1 VEDAWGNG
9 HTIEDYHSML
19 EGHTGADVLNLR
31 FHCPQEFLRVVY
43 AASDAVLANSG
54 HEPFGLVGLETMAAG
69 GIAVTGCTGEDYAV
83 PFYNAIVLETSDP
96 AEIEGYVAYL
106 DNRPDERERIRR
118 AGKLTAS
125 LFTWE
130 SAIENLTKKL
140 EYQARVQGLLTVP
153 RKTRVVELVP
163 ADGEETGPA
172 VGLRQKLTGL
182 KPVLVGSA

>member
-1 VEDAWGNG
+1 
-9 HTIEDYHSML
+9 
-19 EGHTGADVLNLR
+19 
-31 FHCPQEFLRVVY
+31 VVY

-83 PFYNAIVLETSDP
+83 PFYNAIVVETSDP
-96 AEIEGYVAYL
+96 AEIEGYIAYL

-140 EYQARVQGLLTVP
+140 EYQARRQGLVAVP
-153 RKTRVVELVP
+153 SRAAIPEAVS
-163 ADGEETGPA
+163 
-172 VGLRQKLTGL
+172 VGLDAALPGPHRIPGL
-182 KPVLVGSA
+182 VAAVQSIPWSAPEVGVN